1 MTLQLGLIAQGA
13 TAATQA
19 AAFPG
24 DEPLRDGLSE
34 AGVLPPSLRRWRGAE
49 LRLSPRLAARQT
61 AAGLGLGAAD
71 PEAGLADL
79 DCGRWSGRALAEVA
93 AAEPAALA
101 AWLAD
106 PAFAGHGG
114 ESRAAL
120 AARAAGWLD
129 ALTPH
134 RGRVLAVTHAAVI
147 RSLVL
152 HVLQAPAPA
161 FWCLDLAPFSFTELS
176 HDGRRWA
183 LRGLGLPL
191 RAED

>member
-1 MTLQLGLIAQGA
+1 LTLQLGLIAQGA
-13 TAATQA
+13 TSATLA

-24 DEPLRDGLSE
+24 DEPLRDSPPARGD
-34 AGVLPPSLRRWRGAE
+34 LPPHLRRWRGAD

-61 AAGLGLGAAD
+61 ADALGLGGAVAD
-71 PEAGLADL
+71 ADLADL
-79 DCGRWSGRALAEVA
+79 DCGRWSGRALADVA
-93 AAEPAALA
+93 TAEPAALA

-120 AARAAGWLD
+120 AARAAGWLN
-129 ALTPH
+129 ALLPGK
-134 RGRVLAVTHAAVI
+134 GRVLAVTHAAVI

-152 HVLQAPAPA
+152 HVLQSPAAA
-161 FWCLDLAPFSFTELS
+161 FWRLDVAPLTLSELR

-183 LRGLGLPL
+183 LRGLGVPL
-191 RAED
+191 GAAE